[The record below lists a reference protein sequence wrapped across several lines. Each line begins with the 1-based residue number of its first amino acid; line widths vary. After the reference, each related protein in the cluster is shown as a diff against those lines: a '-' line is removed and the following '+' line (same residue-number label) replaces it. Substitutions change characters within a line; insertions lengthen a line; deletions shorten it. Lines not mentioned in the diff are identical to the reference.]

1 MNFFSGLSI
10 SRKIFAIPVVA
21 IVFFGIYLL
30 LSYNVSHKNLT
41 SIDSVYHI
49 DFQALVIAKELL
61 FDMER
66 IDEGLTQAAMSGE
79 QDTLDIALK
88 RKEHVLT
95 SIQNLRELPAPAE
108 AVAIIEDGFIAYA
121 DVAFPLSQSLI
132 DGSADFSLIGQ
143 QAEKKTEVYQNLA
156 AILTGF
162 ISQRNKQFDTSFE
175 AIAQSVK
182 KQTMTGVLA
191 GVLMAFFLLLIAL
204 PIALAIDRHL
214 RAVVSSL
221 ERIASEDNGDLTQR
235 IEARSQD
242 EIGQLV
248 HWFNQFIARLHD
260 VITRLIQAFKPL
272 ERLIGNIDGVA
283 DRMGAAIRDQKVDAQ
298 SAKDSVD
305 AISHSVN
312 NVEAFS
318 IQAAE
323 VANHSA
329 TVAIESST
337 TLTLAAEGVAH
348 LAEDIEG
355 AQQVISQLAEDVQQ
369 VGSVLE
375 VINAIAEQ
383 TNLLALNAAI
393 EAARA
398 GEQGRGFAVVADEVR
413 NLAIKTQQSTHEIET
428 TILALKEAA
437 TRAVGVMKTSV
448 SMANEKGELTHSA
461 GVAIRT
467 MTEEI
472 KKINT
477 MNQQIADVAKGQSLA
492 VDKLSTVVSA
502 MHQHTHQASLES
514 EQLFT
519 ISRELVDVTRQA
531 STQLKSFK
539 VSGAD

>member
-162 ISQRNKQFDTSFE
+162 ISQRNKQFDTSFD

-502 MHQHTHQASLES
+502 MHQHTHRASLES

>member
-477 MNQQIADVAKGQSLA
+477 MNQQIADVAKGQSHA

>member
-1 MNFFSGLSI
+1 MTFFSGLSI

-143 QAEKKTEVYQNLA
+143 QAEKKAEVYQNLA
-156 AILTGF
+156 AILAGF
-162 ISQRNKQFDTSFE
+162 ISQRNKQFDTSFD

-182 KQTMTGVLA
+182 KQTMTGVLS

-272 ERLIGNIDGVA
+272 EGLIGNIDGVA

-375 VINAIAEQ
+375 VINSIAEQ

-437 TRAVGVMKTSV
+437 NRAVGVMKTSV
-448 SMANEKGELTHSA
+448 SMAHEKGQLTHSA

-477 MNQQIADVAKGQSLA
+477 MNQQISDVAKGQSHA
-492 VDKLSTVVSA
+492 VDKLSTVVSS

-539 VSGAD
+539 VSGAG